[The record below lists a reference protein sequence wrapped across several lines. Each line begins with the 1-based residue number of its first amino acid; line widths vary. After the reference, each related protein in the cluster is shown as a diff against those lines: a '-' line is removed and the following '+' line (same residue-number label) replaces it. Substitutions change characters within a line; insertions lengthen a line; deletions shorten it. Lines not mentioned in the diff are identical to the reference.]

1 MDTDPVCGMSVAPNA
16 ANSLEHQNTRYYF
29 CCQGCLAKFRADPER
44 YLTPAPSPL
53 AAATA
58 TATTAAAAAG
68 PPPAPS
74 ADDAIY
80 TCPMHPEIRHVGAG
94 SCPICGMALEPMVAT
109 LVEDHAE
116 LDDMTRRFGI
126 AVGLTLPVLILG
138 MGDMLPVLELRRWL
152 APTIADW
159 LQALLATLVVWGAGW
174 PLLVR
179 AWQSFRSGRL
189 NMFSLIGLGT
199 LAAWGFSALALL
211 FPQLLPPAFKTNGAA
226 PLYFES
232 AAMITT
238 LVLLGQMLEL
248 RARARTGS
256 AIRAL
261 LALAPDSALRIDAD
275 GSEHSV
281 PLQQVHVGDRLRVR
295 PGDKLPVDGALLEGR
310 SSVDES
316 MLSGEPMPVEKLP
329 GAKLKAGTLNQTGSF
344 IMRAEQVGSETML
357 AQIVRMVSDA
367 GRSRAPI
374 QKLADRVAG
383 WFVPAVIGCALITF
397 AVWAA
402 AGPAPAMAHALV
414 AAVAVLIIACPC
426 ALGLATPISIMV
438 GIGRGAQQGVLIKD
452 AEALQLM
459 ERVDTVVLDKTG
471 TLTEGRP
478 QVQRVVAAAPYRE
491 SDVLAYGAAL
501 ERASEHPLAR
511 AILSHAAGHAAPEL
525 AVTGFESVTGQGVR
539 GVVAGVEAAFG
550 NEALLRSCGV
560 ELPGSPGAPASD
572 PALSTARAAGETLMF
587 LALKGSY
594 AGFIGVADPVKPHAQ
609 QAVAQLKAQGL
620 RLVLLTGDN
629 AAAATVVARFTGID
643 DVQAG
648 VMPQDKFRHIQ
659 ALQQQGRVVAMAGDG
674 INDAPALAQ
683 ADVGIAMGTGT
694 DIAMNSARIVLLRGD
709 LRGILTARRLSR
721 RTMRNIRQN
730 LFFAFIY
737 NSVGVPLAAGVLY
750 PAFGLLLSPMIA
762 SAAMAA
768 SSVSV
773 IANAL
778 RLRAAR

>member
-1 MDTDPVCGMSVAPNA
+1 M
-16 ANSLEHQNTRYYF
+16 H
-29 CCQGCLAKFRADPER
+29 
-44 YLTPAPSPL
+44 
-53 AAATA
+53 
-58 TATTAAAAAG
+58 
-68 PPPAPS
+68 

-80 TCPMHPEIRHVGAG
+80 TCPMHPQIRNAGPG
-94 SCPICGMALEPMVAT
+94 SCPICGMALEPVVTT

-116 LDDMTRRFGI
+116 LDDMTRRL
-126 AVGLTLPVLILG
+126 AVGVVLTLPVLLLG
-138 MGDMLPVLELRRWL
+138 MGDMLPALDVSHWL
-152 APTIADW
+152 SDAMSGW
-159 LQALLATLVVWGAGW
+159 LQALLATPVVWGAGW

-179 AWQSFRSGRL
+179 AWQSFRRGQL

-199 LAAWGFSALALL
+199 LTAWSFSVLALL
-211 FPQLLPPAFKTNGAA
+211 WPQLLPPAFKINGAA

-238 LVLLGQMLEL
+238 LVLLGQVLEL
-248 RARARTGS
+248 RARAHTGS

-261 LALAPDSALRIDAD
+261 LALAPDSAVRINAD
-275 GSEHSV
+275 GSEQSV
-281 PLQQVHVGDRLRVR
+281 PLAEVQVGDRLRVR
-295 PGDKLPVDGALLEGR
+295 PGDKLPVDGEVVAGR

-344 IMRAEQVGSETML
+344 IMRAEQIGSATVL

-374 QKLADRVAG
+374 QALADRVAG
-383 WFVPAVIGCALITF
+383 WFVPAVIGCAIITF
-397 AVWAA
+397 AIWSLV
-402 AGPAPAMAHALV
+402 GPAPAMAHGL
-414 AAVAVLIIACPC
+414 AAAIAVVIIACPC

-452 AEALQLM
+452 AQALQLM
-459 ERVDTVVLDKTG
+459 ERVDTMVLDKTG

-478 QVQRVVAAAPYRE
+478 RVQRVIAASPYRE
-491 SDVLAYGAAL
+491 ADVLSYAAAL

-511 AILSHAAGHAAPEL
+511 AILEQAAAHAAPEL
-525 AVTGFESVTGQGVR
+525 AVSGFESVTGQGVR
-539 GVVAGVEAAFG
+539 GVVAGVDAAFG
-550 NEALLRSCGV
+550 NEALMHSCGV
-560 ELPGSPGAPASD
+560 QLPAASGSDS
-572 PALSTARAAGETLMF
+572 ALAVARAAGETLMF
-587 LALKGSY
+587 LALKGAY

-609 QAVAQLKAQGL
+609 QAVAQLKAEGL

-629 AAAATVVARFTGID
+629 AAAATVVARYTGID

-648 VMPQDKFRHIQ
+648 VLPQDKFRHIQ

-683 ADVGIAMGTGT
+683 AEVGIAMGTGT
-694 DIAMNSARIVLLRGD
+694 DIAINSAGIVLLRGD
-709 LRGILTARRLSR
+709 LRGIIAARRLSR

-730 LFFAFIY
+730 LWFAFVY
-737 NSVGVPLAAGVLY
+737 NIVGVPLAAGVLY
-750 PAFGLLLSPMIA
+750 PAAGILLSPMIA
-762 SAAMAA
+762 GAAMAA

-778 RLRAAR
+778 RLRAFQARA

>member
-1 MDTDPVCGMSVAPNA
+1 MHTDPVCGIAVAPNA
-16 ANSLEHQNTRYYF
+16 ANSLAHQGTPYYF
-29 CCQGCLAKFRADPER
+29 CCQGCLAKFRADPDR
-44 YLTPAPSPL
+44 YLTPATSPV
-53 AAATA
+53 AAN
-58 TATTAAAAAG
+58 AAAA
-68 PPPAPS
+68 PPLALT
-74 ADDAIY
+74 ADDVIY
-80 TCPMHPEIRHVGAG
+80 TCPMHPEIRHLGAG
-94 SCPICGMALEPMVAT
+94 SCPICGMALEPVVAA

-116 LDDMTRRFGI
+116 LDDMARRFGI
-126 AVGLTLPVLILG
+126 GVIFTLPVLVLG
-138 MGDMLPVLELRRWL
+138 MGDMLPALDLRRWL
-152 APTIADW
+152 APAMAAW
-159 LQALLATLVVWGAGW
+159 LQAVLATLAVWGAGW

-179 AWQSFRSGRL
+179 AWQSFRRGRL

-199 LAAWGFSALALL
+199 LAAWSFSVMALL
-211 FPQLLPPAFKTNGAA
+211 WPQLLPPAFKTDGAV

-238 LVLLGQMLEL
+238 LVLLGQVLEL
-248 RARARTGS
+248 RARAHTGN

-261 LALAPDSALRIDAD
+261 LALAPDSAVRVHAD
-275 GSEHSV
+275 GSEQSV
-281 PLQQVHVGDRLRVR
+281 PLEQVQVGDRLRVR
-295 PGDKLPVDGALLEGR
+295 PGDKLPVDGEVLEGR

-329 GAKLKAGTLNQTGSF
+329 GSKLKAGTLNQTGSF
-344 IMRAEQVGSETML
+344 IMHAEQVGSQTLL

-383 WFVPAVIGCALITF
+383 WFVPAVIGCAIITF
-397 AVWAA
+397 AIWSVV
-402 AGPAPAMAHALV
+402 GPAPAMAHGLV
-414 AAVAVLIIACPC
+414 AAIAVLIIACPC

-438 GIGRGAQQGVLIKD
+438 GVGRGAQQGVLIKD
-452 AEALQLM
+452 AQALQLM
-459 ERVDTVVLDKTG
+459 EQVDTVVFDKTG

-478 QVQRVVAAAPYRE
+478 RVQRVVAVAPYSE

-511 AILSHAAGHAAPEL
+511 AILERAAEQAAPQL
-525 AVTGFESVTGQGVR
+525 AVNGFDSLTGQGVR
-539 GVVAGVEAAFG
+539 GVVAGVDTAFG
-550 NEALLRSCGV
+550 NEALMLSYGI
-560 ELPGSPGAPASD
+560 ELPASSGSD
-572 PALSTARAAGETLMF
+572 ALSAARAAGETLMF
-587 LALKGSY
+587 LALRKAY
-594 AGFIGVADPVKPHAQ
+594 AGFISVADPVKPHAQ
-609 QAVAQLKAQGL
+609 QAVAKLKAEGL
-620 RLVLLTGDN
+620 RLVLLTGDT

-648 VMPQDKFRHIQ
+648 VLPQDKYRHIQ

-694 DIAMNSARIVLLRGD
+694 DIAINSARIVLLRGD

-730 LFFAFIY
+730 LFFAFVY
-737 NSVGVPLAAGVLY
+737 NSVGVPLAAGALY

-762 SAAMAA
+762 GAAMAA

-778 RLRAAR
+778 RLRVFPARA

>member
-1 MDTDPVCGMSVAPNA
+1 MGVAPNP
-16 ANSLEHQNTRYYF
+16 ANSLEHQGTRYYF
-29 CCQGCLAKFRADPER
+29 CCQGCLGKFRADPER
-44 YLTPAPSPL
+44 YLTPAPPPL
-53 AAATA
+53 AASAASAAT
-58 TATTAAAAAG
+58 TTAAAGSQLA
-68 PPPAPS
+68 PAT
-74 ADDAIY
+74 DDAIY
-80 TCPMHPEIRHVGAG
+80 TCPMHPEIRNVGAG
-94 SCPICGMALEPMVAT
+94 SCPICGMALEPVVAT
-109 LVEDHAE
+109 LAEDHAE
-116 LDDMTRRFGI
+116 LDDMARRLGI
-126 AVGLTLPVLILG
+126 GTALTLPVLVLG
-138 MGDMLPVLELRRWL
+138 MGGMLPVLELRRWL
-152 APTIADW
+152 APAIADW
-159 LQALLATLVVWGAGW
+159 PQALLATLVVWGAGW
-174 PLLVR
+174 PLLER

-211 FPQLLPPAFKTNGAA
+211 FPQLLPPTFKINGAA

-238 LVLLGQMLEL
+238 LVLLGQVLEL
-248 RARARTGS
+248 RARARTGD
-256 AIRAL
+256 AIRSL
-261 LALAPDSALRIDAD
+261 LALAPSSAVRIDPD

-281 PLQQVHVGDRLRVR
+281 PLQHVQVGDRLRVR
-295 PGDKLPVDGALLEGR
+295 PGEKLPVDGALLEGR

-329 GAKLKAGTLNQTGSF
+329 GSKLKAGTLNQLGSF
-344 IMRAEQVGSETML
+344 IMRAEQVGSQTLL

-383 WFVPAVIGCALITF
+383 WFVPAVIGCAIITF
-397 AVWAA
+397 AVWASV
-402 AGPAPAMAHALV
+402 GPAPAMAHALV

-426 ALGLATPISIMV
+426 ALGLATPISITV
-438 GIGRGAQQGVLIKD
+438 GIGRAAQQGVLIKD

-459 ERVDTVVLDKTG
+459 ERVDTIVLDKTG
-471 TLTEGRP
+471 TLTEGQPR
-478 QVQRVVAAAPYRE
+478 VQRVIAAAPYRE

-511 AILSHAAGHAAPEL
+511 AILEHAAAHAAAEL

-560 ELPGSPGAPASD
+560 ELPGSPASTASTASTASD
-572 PALSTARAAGETLMF
+572 AALSAARAAGETLMF
-587 LALKGSY
+587 LALGRSY

-629 AAAATVVARFTGID
+629 AAAATMVARFTGID

-648 VMPQDKFRHIQ
+648 VMPQDKYRHVQ
-659 ALQQQGRVVAMAGDG
+659 ALQQQGHVVAMAGDG

-730 LFFAFIY
+730 LCFAFVY
-737 NSVGVPLAAGVLY
+737 NSLGVPLAAGVLY

>member
-1 MDTDPVCGMSVAPNA
+1 
-16 ANSLEHQNTRYYF
+16 
-29 CCQGCLAKFRADPER
+29 
-44 YLTPAPSPL
+44 
-53 AAATA
+53 
-58 TATTAAAAAG
+58 
-68 PPPAPS
+68 
-74 ADDAIY
+74 
-80 TCPMHPEIRHVGAG
+80 MHAEIRNPGAG
-94 SCPICGMALEPMVAT
+94 SCPICGMALEPMAAT
-109 LVEDHAE
+109 MVEDHTE
-116 LDDMTRRFGI
+116 VDDMTRRLGI
-126 AVGLTLPVLILG
+126 GVVLTLPVLVLG
-138 MGDMLPVLELRRWL
+138 MGGCCPRSMLRAGL
-152 APTIADW
+152 ATPCPAW
-159 LQALLATLVVWGAGW
+159 LQALLATPVVWAAGW

-179 AWQSFRSGRL
+179 AWQSYRRGQL

-199 LAAWGFSALALL
+199 LAAWSFSVLALL
-211 FPQLLPPAFKTNGAA
+211 SPQLLPPAFKIGDAA

-238 LVLLGQMLEL
+238 LVLLGQVLEL

-261 LALAPDSALRIDAD
+261 LALAPDSAVRINAD
-275 GSEHSV
+275 GSEQSV
-281 PLQQVHVGDRLRVR
+281 ALDQVQVGDRLRVR
-295 PGDKLPVDGALLEGR
+295 PGDKLPVDGVVLEGR

-316 MLSGEPMPVEKLP
+316 MISGEPMPVEKLP
-329 GAKLKAGTLNQTGSF
+329 GSKLTAGTLNQTGSF
-344 IMRAEQVGSETML
+344 IMRAEQVGSATLL

-383 WFVPAVIGCALITF
+383 WFVPAVIGCAILTF
-397 AVWAA
+397 AIWSLV
-402 AGPAPAMAHALV
+402 GPAPAMAHGLV
-414 AAVAVLIIACPC
+414 AAIAVLIIACPC

-452 AEALQLM
+452 AQALQLM
-459 ERVDTVVLDKTG
+459 EQVDTIVLDKTG

-478 QVQRVVAAAPYRE
+478 RVQRVVAAPPYRE
-491 SDVLAYGAAL
+491 SEVLAYAAAL

-511 AILSHAAGHAAPEL
+511 AILEHAAEHAAPEL
-525 AVTGFESVTGQGVR
+525 AVSAFESVTGQGVR
-539 GVVAGVEAAFG
+539 GVVGGVDTVFG
-550 NEALLRSCGV
+550 NEALMRSCGI
-560 ELPGSPGAPASD
+560 ELPGSPSLPGPDA
-572 PALSTARAAGETLMF
+572 ALSAARAAGETLMF
-587 LALKGSY
+587 LALKARY
-594 AGFIGVADPVKPHAQ
+594 AGFISVADPIKPHAQ
-609 QAVAQLKAQGL
+609 QAVAQLKAEGL

-629 AAAATVVARFTGID
+629 AAAAAVVARYTGID

-648 VMPQDKFRHIQ
+648 VMPQDKYRHIQ

-683 ADVGIAMGTGT
+683 AEVGIAMGTGT
-694 DIAMNSARIVLLRGD
+694 DIAINSARIVLLKGD
-709 LRGILTARRLSR
+709 LRGIVTARRLSR

-730 LFFAFIY
+730 LFFAFVY
-737 NSVGVPLAAGVLY
+737 NIVGVPLAAGVLY

-778 RLRAAR
+778 RLRAFPAQEAR

>member
-1 MDTDPVCGMSVAPNA
+1 MDTDPVCGMTVGPNA
-16 ANSLEHQNTRYYF
+16 ANSLEHQGKRYYF
-29 CCQGCLAKFRADPER
+29 CCQGCLAKFRAQPEQ
-44 YLTPAPSPL
+44 YLQPAPVP
-53 AAATA
+53 AAPAGTA
-58 TATTAAAAAG
+58 G
-68 PPPAPS
+68 
-74 ADDAIY
+74 DVIY
-80 TCPMHPEIRHVGAG
+80 TCPMHPEIRNLGAG
-94 SCPICGMALEPMVAT
+94 SCPICGMALEPVVAA
-109 LVEDHAE
+109 LVEDRAE

-126 AVGLTLPVLILG
+126 AVVLTLPVLVLG
-138 MGDMLPVLELRRWL
+138 MADLLPGLDVSRWL
-152 APTIADW
+152 APAMAAW
-159 LQALLATLVVWGAGW
+159 LQALLATPVVWGAGW

-179 AWQSFRSGRL
+179 AWQSYRRGQL

-199 LAAWGFSALALL
+199 LAAWSFSVVALL
-211 FPQLLPPAFKTNGAA
+211 WPQLLPPAFKTNDAA

-232 AAMITT
+232 AAVITT
-238 LVLLGQMLEL
+238 LVLLGQVLEL

-261 LALAPDSALRIDAD
+261 LALAPDSAVRINAD
-275 GSEHSV
+275 GSEQNV
-281 PLQQVHVGDRLRVR
+281 ALDRVQVGDRLRVR
-295 PGDKLPVDGALLEGR
+295 PGDKLPVDGTVLEGR

-316 MLSGEPMPVEKLP
+316 MISGEPMPVEKVP
-329 GAKLKAGTLNQTGSF
+329 GSKLKAGTLNQTGSF
-344 IMRAEQVGSETML
+344 IMRAEQVGSATLL

-383 WFVPAVIGCALITF
+383 WFVPAVIGCAILSFVIWSL
-397 AVWAA
+397 V
-402 AGPAPAMAHALV
+402 GPAPAMAHGLV
-414 AAVAVLIIACPC
+414 AAIAVLIIACPC

-438 GIGRGAQQGVLIKD
+438 GVGRGAQQGVLIKD
-452 AEALQLM
+452 AQALQLM
-459 ERVDTVVLDKTG
+459 EQVDTIVLDKTG

-478 QVQRVVAAAPYRE
+478 QVQRVVAAPPYRE
-491 SDVLAYGAAL
+491 SELLAYAAAL

-511 AILSHAAGHAAPEL
+511 AILEHAAAHGAPEL
-525 AVTGFESVTGQGVR
+525 TVSAFESITGQGVR
-539 GVVAGVEAAFG
+539 GIVGAVDTVFG
-550 NEALLRSCGV
+550 NEALMRSCGI
-560 ELPGSPGAPASD
+560 ELPGSD
-572 PALSTARAAGETLMF
+572 PALAAARAAGETLMF
-587 LALKGSY
+587 LALKARY

-609 QAVAQLKAQGL
+609 QAVAQLKAEGL

-629 AAAATVVARFTGID
+629 AAAAAVVARFTGID
-643 DVQAG
+643 DVQAD
-648 VMPQDKFRHIQ
+648 VMPQDKYRHIQ

-694 DIAMNSARIVLLRGD
+694 DIAINSARIVLLRGD
-709 LRGILTARRLSR
+709 LRGILAARRLSR

-730 LFFAFIY
+730 LFFAFAY
-737 NSVGVPLAAGVLY
+737 NMVGVPLAAGVLY

-778 RLRAAR
+778 RLRAFPAPAAR

>member
-1 MDTDPVCGMSVAPNA
+1 MHVDPVCGMTVDPNA
-16 ANSLEHQNTRYYF
+16 AISLDYQGSRYYF
-29 CCQGCLAKFRADPER
+29 CCQGCLARFRAQPAS
-44 YLTPAPSPL
+44 YLKPVASPAADHTPAP
-53 AAATA
+53 ATA
-58 TATTAAAAAG
+58 TPTRGAG
-68 PPPAPS
+68 
-74 ADDAIY
+74 DVMY
-80 TCPMHPEIRHVGAG
+80 TCPMHPQIRHLGPG
-94 SCPICGMALEPMVAT
+94 SCPICGMALEPLVAT

-126 AVGLTLPVLILG
+126 GVVLTLPVLILG
-138 MGDMLPVLELRRWL
+138 MGDMLPALNPQRWL
-152 APTIADW
+152 APAMAGW
-159 LQALLATLVVWGAGW
+159 LQGLLATPVVWGAGW

-179 AWQSFRSGRL
+179 AWQSFRRMRL

-199 LAAWGFSALALL
+199 LAAWSFSALALL
-211 FPQLLPPAFKTNGAA
+211 YPQLLPPAFKTDGAA

-238 LVLLGQMLEL
+238 LVLLGQVLEL

-256 AIRAL
+256 AIKAL
-261 LALAPDSALRIDAD
+261 LALAPNSALRIDAD
-275 GSEHSV
+275 GREHSV
-281 PLQQVHVGDRLRVR
+281 PLEQVHAGDRLRVR
-295 PGDKLPVDGALLEGR
+295 PGDKLPVDGELLEGR

-316 MLSGEPMPVEKLP
+316 MISGEPMPVEKLP
-329 GAKLKAGTLNQTGSF
+329 GSKLTAGTLNQTGSF
-344 IMRAEQVGSETML
+344 IMRAEQVGSDTML

-374 QKLADRVAG
+374 QKLADRVAA
-383 WFVPAVIGCALITF
+383 WFVPAVIGCALVTF
-397 AVWAA
+397 AIWAA
-402 AGPAPAMAHALV
+402 VGPAPAMAHALV

-438 GIGRGAQQGVLIKD
+438 GVGRGAQQGVLIKD

-459 ERVDTVVLDKTG
+459 EQVDTIVLDKTG

-478 QVQRVVAAAPYRE
+478 LVQRVVAAPPYRE

-511 AILSHAAGHAAPEL
+511 SILQHAAEHSAPAL

-539 GVVAGVEAAFG
+539 GVVAGVDAAFG
-550 NEALLRSCGV
+550 NEALMRSRGV
-560 ELPGSPGAPASD
+560 EVPASD
-572 PALSTARAAGETLMF
+572 PALSAARAAGETLML
-587 LALKGSY
+587 LALKAAY
-594 AGFIGVADPVKPHAQ
+594 AGFISVADPVKPHAQ
-609 QAVAQLKAQGL
+609 QAVAQLKAEGL
-620 RLVLLTGDN
+620 RLVLLTGDS

-648 VMPQDKFRHIQ
+648 VMPQDKYRHIQ

-683 ADVGIAMGTGT
+683 AQVGIAMGTGT
-694 DIAMNSARIVLLRGD
+694 DIAMNSARIVLVKGD
-709 LRGILTARRLSR
+709 LRGILAARRLSR

-730 LFFAFIY
+730 LFFAFVY
-737 NSVGVPLAAGVLY
+737 NIVGVPLAAGVLY
-750 PAFGLLLSPMIA
+750 PAFGLLLSPTIA

-778 RLRAAR
+778 RLRAFPARAAH